1 MGITASDRDS
11 EDVRRDSREVLVP
24 RKLQY
29 LEDVLWEW
37 VAIQERS
44 IRMWKKQDALWWY
57 NERVSV
63 GGFAGAVWRSGGI
76 VLEEYSTD
84 KLRGNGAATQS
95 AKTVIGRGD
104 MDFLLGNKKFT
115 IEAKQCWPRV
125 RIKKVQDA
133 LAQAEHDLNRCQRIG
148 NRVRLA
154 VVFAPLSLTGRST
167 ESEIIEWT
175 RQARDLKDCARA
187 WVFPDLARKLI
198 YSGNNRFYPGVGIF
212 VKQVE

>member
-1 MGITASDRDS
+1 MPRDT
-11 EDVRRDSREVLVP
+11 REVLIGP
-24 RKLQY
+24 RKLRV
-29 LEDVLWEW
+29 LEDLLWEW

-44 IRMWKKQDALWWY
+44 IRMWKGADALWWY

-84 KLRGNGAATQS
+84 KLGDDGATPKT

-104 MDFLLGNKKFT
+104 MDFLLGGKQYT

-125 RIKKVQDA
+125 KIKKVKDA
-133 LAQAEHDLNRCQRIG
+133 LEQAESDLKRCKSIPKRI
-148 NRVRLA
+148 RLA
-154 VVFAPLSLTGRST
+154 VVFAALSLSGRST
-167 ESEIIEWT
+167 ESDIKEWI

-187 WVFPDLARKLI
+187 WVFPDLGRELI
-198 YSGNNRFYPGVGIF
+198 FAETKRYYPGAGVF
-212 VKQVE
+212 VKQVGI